1 MKRDWI
7 LDLSVYVKKKVK
19 SFAEIEGLTEIEINC
34 LISTAES
41 CKPGYIDY
49 INNLLNSVVE
59 TIANKNKEEFNI
71 VKSRFCEH
79 YLS

>member
-1 MKRDWI
+1 MKREWI
-7 LDLSVYVKKKVK
+7 LDLIDFIRKKVK
-19 SFAEIEGLTEIEINC
+19 SFAEIEGLTEKDIND
-34 LISTAES
+34 IFNKEES
-41 CKPGYIDY
+41 CKLGYIDY

-59 TIANKNKEEFNI
+59 TIANKNKEEFNV